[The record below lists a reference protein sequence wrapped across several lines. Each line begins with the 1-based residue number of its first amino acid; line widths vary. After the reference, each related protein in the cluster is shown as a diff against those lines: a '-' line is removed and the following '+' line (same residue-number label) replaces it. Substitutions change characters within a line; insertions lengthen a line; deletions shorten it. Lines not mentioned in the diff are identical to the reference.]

1 MLSGTPLSAAP
12 LSALGAAVVLLSA
25 DAGTFAFTGND
36 ARFNPTGFPV
46 ETGSFTFT
54 GQDVTFPV
62 VRGQMLERGSFV
74 LTGNDAP
81 GARNAVSG
89 SGTFV
94 LTGQAAGLT
103 KGPILGI
110 ETGEFV
116 FTGHIVALTAD
127 IRVSQLG
134 TKAVNTLIS
143 PTNFATGQLDAN
155 TIRSNDNIVAQA
167 FTSHDSDAT
176 IHVQSGADAR
186 RPPTAVEGAV
196 WVSVDTLIPYIYTGG
211 AWQAIGGASRY
222 GAWSDYTDQT
232 LAAANTAT
240 LMTFNTVDVEAGASL
255 VSSSRMTAIYA
266 GVYNFQWSGQFVNT
280 DSQIQDIDVW
290 VRINGTDVV
299 GSNGQVSIPNK
310 HGSIDGHALLGWNYY
325 FSLNANDY
333 IQLYWSATST
343 MVSLETLPAAGPH
356 PSTASLIATM
366 SKV

>member
-1 MLSGTPLSAAP
+1 
-12 LSALGAAVVLLSA
+12 
-25 DAGTFAFTGND
+25 
-36 ARFNPTGFPV
+36 
-46 ETGSFTFT
+46 
-54 GQDVTFPV
+54 

-74 LTGNDAP
+74 LTGGDAP
-81 GARNAVSG
+81 GARNGVSG

-103 KGPILGI
+103 KGPILAI

-116 FTGHIVALTAD
+116 FTGNIVALTAD

-176 IHVQSGADAR
+176 IHVQSGAASR

-211 AWQAIGGASRY
+211 SWQPIGGAARY

-240 LMTFNTVDVEAGASL
+240 LMTFNTVDFEAGATL
-255 VSSSRMTAIYA
+255 VSSSRMTASYTGI
-266 GVYNFQWSGQFVNT
+266 YNFQWSGQFVNT
-280 DSQIQDIDVW
+280 DTQIQDIDIW
-290 VRINGTDVV
+290 IRINGSDVT
-299 GSNGQVSIPNK
+299 GSTGRVSIPNS
-310 HGSIDGHALLGWNYY
+310 HGGVSGHILPGWNYY
-325 FSLNANDY
+325 LSLNANDY
-333 IQLYWSATST
+333 VQLYWAATST
-343 MVSLETLPAAGPH
+343 AVSLETMPASSPH
-356 PSTASLIATM
+356 PSTASLIATIQ
-366 SKV
+366 KVG